1 MEDSN
6 WFESLVDRI
15 RAWWAGLFVDRVRQQ
30 FLDCLDSDALDA
42 LLELLLRLMSMRFL
56 IDPDFRRNIEGYEV
70 SYLFRSKDSSIL
82 TSAIFRRGRMKVR
95 TGGIDNPDIEV
106 VFKDAK
112 ALKEFLF
119 ARTDEERD
127 LIAAIL
133 DNGVSYGGNGNYL
146 SKLAF
151 MARHLMLEL
160 EPAS

>member
-1 MEDSN
+1 MGEMS
-6 WFESLVDRI
+6 WFQALVERV
-15 RAWWAGLFVDRVRQQ
+15 RVWWAKLFVERVRQQ

-56 IDPDFRRNIEGYEV
+56 IDPEFRRNIEGYEV
-70 SYLFRSKDSSIL
+70 SYMFRSKDSSIL
-82 TSAIFRRGRMKVR
+82 TSAIFHRGRMKVR
-95 TGGIDNPDIEV
+95 TGGIDDPDIEV

-112 ALKEFLF
+112 ALKDFLF

-133 DNGVSYGGNGNYL
+133 DNEVSYVGNVNYL

-151 MARHLMLEL
+151 MARHLLLEL
-160 EPAS
+160 QPA